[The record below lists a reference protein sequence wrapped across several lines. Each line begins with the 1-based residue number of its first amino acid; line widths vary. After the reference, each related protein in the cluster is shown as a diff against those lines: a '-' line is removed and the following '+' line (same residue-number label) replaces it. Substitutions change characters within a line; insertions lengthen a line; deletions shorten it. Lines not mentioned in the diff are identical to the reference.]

1 MEDDIANRL
10 ELADPPDPDA
20 EVEALRSALLDAEFD
35 LAQAKTRTVLVL
47 INGPDGSGKGEVLNR
62 LCEWLDPKSV
72 DVLAYDLTDAEENRR
87 PANWRYWR
95 DLPRRGR
102 IGLIVGSWYHL
113 ILRARALREI
123 DREGFAR
130 SLRAITEFETM
141 LDREGVLVVKIWLA
155 LAPEISAK
163 RLRQKRAQAQGPGR
177 TLVCEWGAV
186 DRKKERQR
194 LADAMGD
201 LVEASAETPQP
212 WTVIDAA
219 DRHQRDLVVG
229 RTLLAALRSPLPA
242 KPRLTKPPAKPRR
255 ITSGPSALSWLDMT
269 QTADKAGHDAALET
283 AQNRLFDLTQGKAF
297 RKRGLVCAFE
307 GNDAAGKGGTIRRL
321 RAALDP
327 REAFVHGISAPTEDE
342 LAHPYLWR
350 FWRRIPDRGQT
361 VIFDRSWYGRVL
373 VERVEG
379 FAASDDW
386 RRAYAEIN
394 QFERYLTTSGYIV
407 QKFWLAIDPDEQLR
421 RFEARAATQHKRFKI
436 TEDDWRN
443 REKAPAYAVAVEDML
458 ALTATEGAPWTLV
471 AANDKR
477 FARLKVLETLV
488 DRLEKELGYS
498 AGSTA
503 KAAPVA

>member
-1 MEDDIANRL
+1 MNDDTGDGAEML
-10 ELADPPDPDA
+10 DPPDPDA
-20 EVEALRSALLDAEFD
+20 EVSALRSALLDAEFD
-35 LAQAKTRTVLVL
+35 LAQSRARTVLVL
-47 INGPDGSGKGEVLNR
+47 INGPDGAGKGEVLNR

-87 PANWRYWR
+87 PAGWRYWR

-113 ILRARALREI
+113 ILRARALRQI
-123 DREGFAR
+123 DRDGFAR
-130 SLRAITEFETM
+130 SLRAINEFETM
-141 LDREGVLVVKIWLA
+141 LDREGVTVVKVWLG
-155 LAPEISAK
+155 LAPDISAK
-163 RLRQKRAQAQGPGR
+163 RLRAKRDRAQGPGR
-177 TLVCEWGAV
+177 TLVREWAEV

-194 LADAMGD
+194 LAEAVGD
-201 LVEASAETPQP
+201 LVEASADNPQP
-212 WTVIDAA
+212 WTVIDAT
-219 DRHQRDLVVG
+219 DPHKRDFEVG
-229 RTLLAALRSPLPA
+229 RIVLAALRAPPPR
-242 KPRLTKPPAKPRR
+242 KPRLLKAPAKPRR
-255 ITSGPSALSWLDMT
+255 ITTGPSALSWLDLT
-269 QTADKAGHDAALET
+269 QQADKAGYDAALDA

-307 GNDAAGKGGTIRRL
+307 GNDAAGKGGAIRRL

-327 REAFVHGISAPTEDE
+327 REASVHGIAAPTEEE

-379 FAASDDW
+379 FAAPDDW

-394 QFERYLTTSGYIV
+394 QFERQLTHGGYIV

-421 RFEARAATQHKRFKI
+421 RFEARAGTQHKRFKI

-443 REKAPAYAVAVEDML
+443 REKLPAYSAAVEDML
-458 ALTATEGAPWTLV
+458 ALTATESAPWTLV

-477 FARLKVLETLV
+477 FSRLKVLQTLV
-488 DRLEKELGYS
+488 DRLEKELG
-498 AGSTA
+498 
-503 KAAPVA
+503 

>member
-1 MEDDIANRL
+1 MTDTTDIPELME
-10 ELADPPDPDA
+10 PPDPDA

-35 LAQAKTRTVLVL
+35 LAEQKARTVLVL
-47 INGPDGSGKGEVLNR
+47 INGPDGAGKGEVLNR

-87 PANWRYWR
+87 PSGWRYWR

-113 ILRARALREI
+113 ALRARALRQI
-123 DREGFAR
+123 DRDGFAR

-141 LDREGVLVVKIWLA
+141 LDREGVTVVKIWLG
-155 LAPEISAK
+155 LAPDVSAK
-163 RLRQKRAQAQGPGR
+163 RLRAKRNRPEGPGR
-177 TLVCEWGAV
+177 TLVREWAEV

-194 LADAMGD
+194 LAEAVSDLIDASTG
-201 LVEASAETPQP
+201 SPQP
-212 WTVIDAA
+212 WTLIDATNP
-219 DRHQRDLVVG
+219 HQRDLDVG
-229 RTLLAALRSPLPA
+229 RTVLAALRAPVPR
-242 KPRLTKPPAKPRR
+242 KPRATKAPVKHRR
-255 ITSGPSALSWLDMT
+255 ITTGPSALSWLDLT
-269 QTADKAGHDAALET
+269 QKTDKAGYDAALDA
-283 AQNRLFDLTQGKAF
+283 AQNRLFELTQSKAF

-307 GNDAAGKGGTIRRL
+307 GNDAAGKGGAIRRL
-321 RAALDP
+321 RSALDP
-327 REAFVHGISAPTEDE
+327 REASVHGISAPTEDE

-379 FAASDDW
+379 FAAPDDW

-394 QFERYLTTSGYIV
+394 QFERELTTGGYIV
-407 QKFWLAIDPDEQLR
+407 QKFWLAIDPEEQLR
-421 RFEARAATQHKRFKI
+421 RFEARANTQHKRFKI

-443 REKAPAYAVAVEDML
+443 REKLPAYAVAVEDML
-458 ALTATEGAPWTLV
+458 ALTATEAAPWTLV

-477 FARLKVLETLV
+477 FSRLRVLETLV
-488 DRLEKELGYS
+488 GRLETELG
-498 AGSTA
+498 
-503 KAAPVA
+503 